1 MAFRWYALGDLAS
14 SLKTKSVNNL
24 EWEFLVV
31 KAKSYSLWEGLH
43 LPLKILK
50 NGKWLLLI
58 YYLSSTQHSGS
69 SPLLLSDNPSYIS
82 SLPFHSQRATG
93 PYHSSKSLPSTHAT
107 SLLSVPCLIPQVTIH
122 HVQDR
127 SKAFSLTLNALFHLT
142 VNHTSSLSPATCSIH
157 HKQFHR
163 VFCYVLSFPLILI
176 KLNWIHGSFTL
187 SFWKIGFWKPYLPY
201 LTGP

>member
-24 EWEFLVV
+24 EWEFLVI

-43 LPLKILK
+43 LPLKTLK
-50 NGKWLLLI
+50 NGKWLTLI

-69 SPLLLSDNPSYIS
+69 SPSLPLGDNPSYIS

-93 PYHSSKSLPSTHAT
+93 PHRSSKSFLSTHAT

-122 HVQDR
+122 HLQDG
-127 SKAFSLTLNALFHLT
+127 SEAFSLTLNALYHLT

-163 VFCYVLSFPLILI
+163 AFCHVLSFPLILI
-176 KLNWIHGSFTL
+176 KLDSIYRSFAL
-187 SFWKIGFWKPYLPY
+187 SFWKICF
-201 LTGP
+201 